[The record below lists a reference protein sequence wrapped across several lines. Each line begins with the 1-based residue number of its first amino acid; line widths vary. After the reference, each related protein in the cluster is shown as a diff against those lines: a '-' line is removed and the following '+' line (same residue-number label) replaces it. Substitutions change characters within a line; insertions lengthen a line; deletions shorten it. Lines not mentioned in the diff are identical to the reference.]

1 MYYNLEHEEMVKN
14 RGDGYTYLGTYK
26 SKEIT
31 IDGKNK
37 KMNKTYIRIKC
48 PYCGKKYDVDIYTFK
63 KGSSCTNCCHEYEK
77 SFAYYIEEELG
88 LDLNDVWDW
97 EENSRRGINP
107 WDITKQSHETVYIW
121 CQDKWYHGSYKT
133 TPHGFYQGNRCTYCV
148 NKKVHPKDSFAQWGI
163 DTFGDDFLDKYWSDK
178 NTINPWKIAPQ
189 NNKHKIWIYCQ
200 EKDYHNDEG
209 GYPTAC
215 YNFYKGIRCG
225 YCASKNIHPKDSFG
239 QWLIDTYGEDAIEK
253 YWSPKN
259 MLDPFT
265 ISKSND
271 KKIWI
276 LCQEKEYHNSDGGY
290 PTTSNDFYNGGR
302 CSFCG
307 NHKVHPKDSFGALYP
322 EKAKYWSENNDKTVF
337 EVAPRSHD
345 KYKFKCE
352 KCGEEFE
359 RSLSDLNFKNTGV
372 VCRDCNNSELE
383 QLTKDILQQ
392 YDIEFERNK
401 TFDGLFGLENGLL
414 SYDFYI
420 KNKKILIENQ
430 GKQHKY
436 FSPGFHKS
444 FADFEKQLEH
454 DNRKRKYAEKYGFK
468 LIEIWY
474 DEIEKIENILVK
486 ELNL

>member
-163 DTFGDDFLDKYWSDK
+163 DTFGDDFL
-178 NTINPWKIAPQ
+178 
-189 NNKHKIWIYCQ
+189 
-200 EKDYHNDEG
+200 E
-209 GYPTAC
+209 
-215 YNFYKGIRCG
+215 
-225 YCASKNIHPKDSFG
+225 
-239 QWLIDTYGEDAIEK
+239 
-253 YWSPKN
+253 
-259 MLDPFT
+259 
-265 ISKSND
+265 
-271 KKIWI
+271 
-276 LCQEKEYHNSDGGY
+276 
-290 PTTSNDFYNGGR
+290 
-302 CSFCG
+302 
-307 NHKVHPKDSFGALYP
+307 
-322 EKAKYWSENNDKTVF
+322 KYWSENNDKTVF

-401 TFDGLFGLENGLL
+401 TFDGLFGLGNGLL